1 MSQKRCMKEHFGSV
15 HKGKKPCKKKRFDFL
30 MFQTFMMKKNSEHKT
45 DFEKTNKTFHQYMKK
60 KIFFR
65 QITTLGSEMFAQGSL
80 FME

>member
-45 DFEKTNKTFHQYMKK
+45 DFEKKQKNVSSVHEEEK
-60 KIFFR
+60 FF
-65 QITTLGSEMFAQGSL
+65 
-80 FME
+80 